1 MPAWAL
7 AVAGGLLLLA
17 GTGVVL
23 WQTGLLFRPAPEP
36 VVEAPPEPVAEP
48 PLESREVA
56 GLYELA
62 PAIVGID
69 GSLLRPRAVAPT
81 VDPAIEAARRAARE
95 GLATAEHAPP
105 SQATTTHVQPEQPH
119 GPPPPAQPATPP
131 PSLPTV
137 TFDKVK
143 LVRGDRNVE
152 VDALLE
158 LNTANLSVKNLNGR
172 VTWHSVSYGS
182 IAAASFGQQQQTRVF
197 VRTTRYVLTIRTQAG
212 ENIEL
217 RLDRENYAA
226 ILKALQQRGV
236 TVEMV
241 P

>member
-1 MPAWAL
+1 VPAWVLA
-7 AVAGGLLLLA
+7 AVAALLLVA

-23 WQTGLLFRPAPEP
+23 WQMGILSGPAPEP
-36 VVEAPPEPVAEP
+36 VAETPPEPVPEP
-48 PLESREVA
+48 PLESRQIA

-62 PAIVGID
+62 PAIAGID
-69 GSLLRPRAVAPT
+69 GSLLLPRPATPS

-95 GLATAEHAPP
+95 GLAAAEHTPP
-105 SQATTTHVQPEQPH
+105 SQATTHAQAEPPH
-119 GPPPPAQPATPP
+119 EAPPPALPAAP
-131 PSLPTV
+131 PSLPAV

-158 LNTANLSVKNLNGR
+158 LGQGGLALKNLNGR

-182 IAAASFGQQQQTRVF
+182 IAAANFGQQQQTRVF

-212 ENIEL
+212 ETIEL
-217 RLDRENYAA
+217 RLDRDNYAA
-226 ILKALQQRGV
+226 ILKALQERGV
-236 TVEMV
+236 AVASV